1 MSKLSAALAAAA
13 LVISPIA
20 VQAGTRAE
28 SSPVYAQANA
38 AQMDDGENHHA
49 RRPAGWL
56 FGSLGLV
63 AILLLVLASGGGN
76 GKTRGG

>member
-38 AQMDDGENHHA
+38 AQTDDGVIHHA
-49 RRPAGWL
+49 RPAGWL